1 MASELSD
8 KEDQNHQ
15 QEISQDPQQEVIPK
29 EENNQI
35 LIKNIPPTATEDLI
49 QKNFEKFGKI
59 VKITIPPDVDGK
71 PIGEALIEF
80 ETKEEKELVLN
91 SNEEFELDG
100 KKVEVKDPNN
110 ESLTL
115 FVGNIPYSSK
125 EEDIIEFFSDCGKVD
140 VKFFFINHSFKG
152 YAHVTFQ
159 DENAVELALKKQGEK
174 IGNREIKIEKL
185 KPRSFINVQRGRR
198 GGYRGGRGRG
208 GQSFGHF
215 DRERKEDYFRERRE
229 RDRYR
234 DFERGRP
241 YNRTRERDRERD
253 WNRDRRERSRDRSRE
268 YNRIRDRGERNRNER
283 GDRDRDRDRE
293 RERDRHRE
301 FERDRERDRGER
313 YSRGDRDRERDRE
326 REKENIRH
334 REYERE
340 RERERSNR
348 ERDRDRDRERRQSN
362 YEADNW

>member
-125 EEDIIEFFSDCGKVD
+125 EEDIS
-140 VKFFFINHSFKG
+140 N
-152 YAHVTFQ
+152 
-159 DENAVELALKKQGEK
+159 K
-174 IGNREIKIEKL
+174 I
-185 KPRSFINVQRGRR
+185 KP
-198 GGYRGGRGRG
+198 
-208 GQSFGHF
+208 
-215 DRERKEDYFRERRE
+215 
-229 RDRYR
+229 
-234 DFERGRP
+234 
-241 YNRTRERDRERD
+241 
-253 WNRDRRERSRDRSRE
+253 
-268 YNRIRDRGERNRNER
+268 
-283 GDRDRDRDRE
+283 
-293 RERDRHRE
+293 
-301 FERDRERDRGER
+301 
-313 YSRGDRDRERDRE
+313 
-326 REKENIRH
+326 
-334 REYERE
+334 
-340 RERERSNR
+340 
-348 ERDRDRDRERRQSN
+348 
-362 YEADNW
+362 